1 MKQRLEY
8 RDGALVYA
16 EHHHKSR
23 IGTPAGTKRPN
34 GYWYYNNR
42 LVHRI
47 VWEMHNG
54 PVPAGMFIDH
64 IDGDVDNNALE
75 NLRAVTPSQS
85 SANRGPMK
93 VRELPKGVRQYRGKF
108 RAYIDSK
115 HLGTYATADAAHAA
129 RVQHETIYH
138 REAKA

>member
-1 MKQRLEY
+1 MKQRLDY
-8 RDGALVYA
+8 VGGVLVYA

-23 IGTPAGTKRPN
+23 IGTDVGNKRPN
-34 GYWYYNNR
+34 GYWYYNNK
-42 LVHRI
+42 LLHRI

-64 IDGDVDNNALE
+64 IDGNIDNNTLE

-93 VRELPKGVRQYRGKF
+93 VRELPKGVCKHRGKF
-108 RAYIDSK
+108 KAYIDGK
-115 HLGTYATADAAHAA
+115 HLGTHGTAEAAHSVRAA
-129 RVQHETIYH
+129 HETIYH
-138 REAKA
+138 RKAKA